1 MRIAKRERKEMYFNQ
16 VEFGQ
21 RLKKQ
26 RLAVGMTQ
34 EEFAKKL
41 GLTSKQ
47 HISRMERGVGTCSID
62 LLIEIMDLLH
72 VSSDY
77 LLRGTDSDKESTR
90 DSLLAIIAQLAKK
103 AQEF

>member
-1 MRIAKRERKEMYFNQ
+1 MA
-16 VEFGQ
+16 
-21 RLKKQ
+21 
-26 RLAVGMTQ
+26 AGMTQ

-47 HISRMERGVGTCSID
+47 HISRMERGVGKCSID

-77 LLRGTDSDKESTR
+77 LLLGTDSDKEGTR
-90 DSLLAIIAQLAKK
+90 DSLLAVIAELVKIAQSI
-103 AQEF
+103 